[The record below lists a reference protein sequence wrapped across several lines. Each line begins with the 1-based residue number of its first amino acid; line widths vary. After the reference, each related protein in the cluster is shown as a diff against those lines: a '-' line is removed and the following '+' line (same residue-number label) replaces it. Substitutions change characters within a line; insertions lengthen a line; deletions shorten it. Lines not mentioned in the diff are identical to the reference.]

1 MTTKKSLNH
10 INIRTSLL
18 PGDIGYVIHLHG
30 YLYQKEYDYGITF
43 ETYVA
48 NGLIEFYNQYD
59 QEKDAVWICEHD
71 HIIIGFLLLIHR
83 ENNTAQLRYFILEP
97 GFRGIGLGKA
107 LIGLFMQHV
116 KAKGFKHV
124 YLWTTH
130 EQEAAAAIY
139 KKHGFKLKEKKYS
152 EALENHC
159 SSINMYCNF
168 LQNSI
173 DCETRSNNPTLIP
186 VSRSTDSHLTTDPEI
201 IQAHQVNAI
210 SLSCSCNSCIIH
222 SCTKKKKL
230 PH

>member
-1 MTTKKSLNH
+1 MTSTKSLNH
-10 INIRTSLL
+10 INIRTSLQ

-48 NGLIEFYNQYD
+48 NGLIEFYTQYD
-59 QEKDAVWICEHD
+59 EEKDAVWICEHD

-83 ENNTAQLRYFILEP
+83 EKNTAQLRYFILEP
-97 GFRGIGLGKA
+97 GYRGIGLGKT
-107 LIGLFMQHV
+107 LIELFMQHV

-152 EALENHC
+152 EAFGKPLYEHK
-159 SSINMYCNF
+159 YV
-168 LQNSI
+168 LQ
-173 DCETRSNNPTLIP
+173 
-186 VSRSTDSHLTTDPEI
+186 
-201 IQAHQVNAI
+201 
-210 SLSCSCNSCIIH
+210 LSG
-222 SCTKKKKL
+222 K
-230 PH
+230 